1 MKMDSH
7 IHITPPD
14 IIRDYKKIGEKEPYF
29 RLLSETKHNKFATYE
44 EVARHLKDSQ
54 FDYGVVF
61 GFAFQD
67 MGLCRY
73 VNDYTIEAIR
83 NHPELI
89 GFMVLPIGHKEM
101 EKEIERCYHAGLRG
115 MGEIFP
121 EGQKLDLT
129 TVHQTGLK
137 ECLLHYGM
145 PLLLHANETVGHY
158 YAGKTSVSLS
168 EMECFIRHHQELP
181 IILAHF
187 GGGILFYELMKEMR
201 ELMKHVYYDTAAAIF
216 LYEKAIYRSIR
227 EIGILDKILFGS
239 DYPLLPISR
248 YMDSLV
254 GLEEKEKNGIL
265 GENALHLFKKCGIFL

>member
-44 EVARHLKDSQ
+44 QVAQHLKDSQ
-54 FDYGVVF
+54 FDHGVVF

-101 EKEIERCYHAGLRG
+101 EKEQD
-115 MGEIFP
+115 P
-121 EGQKLDLT
+121 
-129 TVHQTGLK
+129 K
-137 ECLLHYGM
+137 EKGITL
-145 PLLLHANETVGHY
+145 
-158 YAGKTSVSLS
+158 
-168 EMECFIRHHQELP
+168 
-181 IILAHF
+181 
-187 GGGILFYELMKEMR
+187 GGGGFCHRI
-201 ELMKHVYYDTAAAIF
+201 
-216 LYEKAIYRSIR
+216 RSIANSDLR
-227 EIGILDKILFGS
+227 QKSYGCLTLIGPESAWVSQI
-239 DYPLLPISR
+239 
-248 YMDSLV
+248 
-254 GLEEKEKNGIL
+254 
-265 GENALHLFKKCGIFL
+265 IF